1 MNLTYLRAFHAV
13 ATQGSFVRA
22 AAALHVSQ
30 PTLSEQVRAL
40 ERSYGVLLF
49 DRAGRRVALTTLG
62 TELLDVTRQLF
73 GLADEAGRI
82 LGSARELHAGRL
94 RIGADAPVH
103 VMPLL
108 AAIRDRY
115 PGVRVALS
123 TGNSEQILAELRA
136 RQSDVVITA
145 SDGATADGLYAIT
158 LRQDPVVA
166 FVSHRHPL
174 ADRTELPLTDLA
186 DHPLVIRERGSTTR
200 RVLENGLAR
209 IGRSLAD
216 WPELIEVDSREAV
229 HAAVAVG
236 LGVGVVTGSEL
247 PHDPRVSALD
257 LTGTELTAT
266 ERLVCRT
273 DSRRSRLVRAV
284 FDLAVPPQSPRSAP
298 NQPVPTP
305 ARPAHP

>member
-13 ATQGSFVRA
+13 ASQGSFVRA

-49 DRAGRRVALTTLG
+49 DRTGRRVTLTDLG
-62 TELLDVTRQLF
+62 AELLDVTRQMF
-73 GLADEAGRI
+73 GLADEAARI
-82 LGSARELHAGRL
+82 LGSARELHAGRI

-123 TGNSEQILAELRA
+123 TGNSEQVLADLRA
-136 RQSDVVITA
+136 RRADVVITA
-145 SDGATADGLYAIT
+145 SDDATADGLYAVT
-158 LRQDPVVA
+158 LRRDPVVA

-174 ADRTELPLTDLA
+174 ADRTELPLADLA
-186 DHPLVIRERGSTTR
+186 DHPLVVRERGSTTR
-200 RVLENGLAR
+200 RVLERGLAR

-236 LGVGVVTGSEL
+236 LGVGVVTGGEL
-247 PHDPRVSALD
+247 PHDPRVGALD
-257 LTGTELTAT
+257 LSGPDLVAT

-284 FDLAVPPQSPRSAP
+284 FDLATERGGAP
-298 NQPVPTP
+298 ETP
-305 ARPAHP
+305 GTYRTRPADP